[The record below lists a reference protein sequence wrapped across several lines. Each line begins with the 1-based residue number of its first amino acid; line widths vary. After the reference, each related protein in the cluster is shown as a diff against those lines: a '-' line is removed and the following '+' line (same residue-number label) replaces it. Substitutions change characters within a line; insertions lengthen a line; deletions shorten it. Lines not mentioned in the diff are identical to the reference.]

1 MKKKICIMAISDIS
15 TLSLKSVK
23 PLCVFKCLSNHDMA
37 NGRFNMSIQVLC
49 VNVYAKY
56 AILKKCD
63 FILLFLVLGLT
74 ITLSSSILWKAN
86 FHFLSMKSCTTWDNW
101 LFLHIKVNRRDQIC
115 FVSKENE
122 SKVPHVSFEHSFSFY
137 STGLRKVVE
146 T

>member
-74 ITLSSSILWKAN
+74 ITLSSSIL
-86 FHFLSMKSCTTWDNW
+86 
-101 LFLHIKVNRRDQIC
+101 
-115 FVSKENE
+115 
-122 SKVPHVSFEHSFSFY
+122 
-137 STGLRKVVE
+137 
-146 T
+146 